1 MDTRLPPSSL
11 PRPQHGVTEA
21 ALAETGPTPEL
32 SVRTP
37 RRLELP
43 RVADLPQFAALLDR
57 QLGEC
62 RRYGSRATVLLVEVE
77 PQGDGAHAELAGE
90 AREALLQALGAR
102 LQARVRG
109 TDVVAR
115 IGEQCFG
122 LVLMSAGRPE
132 AEVVRARLHKAL
144 CGPYGVETLRLY
156 AVLRMGTA
164 VYRESG
170 MSGRELVQAAEAVL
184 HGAATAAASHPH
196 HPPLPAGS
204 APQLS
209 LVRG

>member
-1 MDTRLPPSSL
+1 MDTRLPPCSL
-11 PRPQHGVTEA
+11 PRPPHGATEA
-21 ALAETGPTPEL
+21 AFADAGPTPEL
-32 SVRTP
+32 TVRTP
-37 RRLELP
+37 RRPDVP
-43 RVADLPQFAALLDR
+43 RLADAAQFAALLDR

-62 RRYGSRATVLLVEVE
+62 RRYGARAAVLLLEVE
-77 PQGDGAHAELAGE
+77 PQGDGAQSALAGE

-109 TDVVAR
+109 TDVVSR

-144 CGPYGVETLRLY
+144 CGPYGVEAQRLY

-170 MSGRELVQAAEAVL
+170 MSGRELVQAAEATL
-184 HGAATAAASHPH
+184 HGASTAPQAHP
-196 HPPLPAGS
+196 HPPLPAGV